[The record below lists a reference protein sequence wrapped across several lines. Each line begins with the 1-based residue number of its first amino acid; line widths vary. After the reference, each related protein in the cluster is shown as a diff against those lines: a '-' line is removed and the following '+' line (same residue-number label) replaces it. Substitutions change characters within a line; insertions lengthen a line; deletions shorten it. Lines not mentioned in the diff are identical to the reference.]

1 MQSMMEHIVSD
12 PEIVFG
18 KPRIA
23 GTRITVRDIV
33 INHLRN
39 GMPLE
44 LIAADF
50 DVPLAGV
57 YAAMTYYYDHKNEID
72 RSIEEGNRF
81 VEEFKNRYDSTA
93 NQKFA

>member
-1 MQSMMEHIVSD
+1 MEHIVSD

-33 INHLRN
+33 INHLHN

-44 LIAADF
+44 LLAADF

-72 RSIEEGNRF
+72 RSIEEGNQF
-81 VEEFKNRYDSTA
+81 AEEFRLTSYSTTD
-93 NQKFA
+93 QGLLQVL

>member
-1 MQSMMEHIVSD
+1 MEHIVSD

>member
-1 MQSMMEHIVSD
+1 MQSDREHIVSD
-12 PEIVFG
+12 SGIAFG
-18 KPRIA
+18 KPRIV
-23 GTRITVRDIV
+23 GTRFTVKDVV
-33 INHLRN
+33 INHLHN

-57 YAAMTYYYDHKNEID
+57 YAAMTYYYDHKSEID

-81 VEEFKNRYDSTA
+81 VEEFRKTYDATT
-93 NQKFA
+93 NPRFA